1 MRNISLKQAGLGVL
15 VSLLAI
21 QAVPVHT
28 DNPAVV
34 PSQTIYV
41 IQPMPAH
48 VESILDASCSNCHS
62 DRTNWPWYSRVAP
75 VSWVVAHDVHQG
87 RSQMNFSQWGSYPQ
101 QRQEQKL
108 EEICEQIVNGDMPDG
123 KYLLVHRR
131 ARLTQEQKDAVC
143 GWIETVR

>member
-1 MRNISLKQAGLGVL
+1 LRNISLKKAGLGVL

-21 QAVPVHT
+21 QAVPVLT

-34 PSQTIYV
+34 PSQTIYAV
-41 IQPMPAH
+41 QPMPAR
-48 VESILDASCSNCHS
+48 VQSILEASCGNCHS

-87 RSQMNFSQWGSYPQ
+87 RRQMNLSRWGSYPRQ
-101 QRQEQKL
+101 KQEQKL

-143 GWIETVR
+143 GWIETAR